1 MATEYKRALASVEA
15 LEALV
20 ADLAAV
26 AAAFSS
32 APAVASSR
40 TRFADTLA
48 IAASQDVELEEAC
61 RTFAFSPPPRKEPNV
76 ADGGWLLIDER
87 IDILDC
93 YDQCEA
99 VLCEEWRQQFWEVVR
114 LLRELEPSA
123 AKMRKKCQAR
133 AELEV
138 LRAQLSEILGGNI
151 AAEVDPLQV
160 ARSLV
165 EAGSQDADALQ
176 PLIDRLR
183 ELDSTVIYGSK
194 MNEQVLDLL
203 ARFFAAQALFNTD
216 VLPNLGAAVA
226 AADEEARRKRE
237 EEEAVAKAEAERL
250 AALEAQR
257 PVLELLEATARAMQE
272 QQLREQA
279 AREAAEHT
287 AALVAEAAIV
297 ESYMGC
303 GQLEA
308 SLGDEDDR
316 ARREGGKQMRSLVP
330 SIGMRLFS

>member
-1 MATEYKRALASVEA
+1 MELNEYHAEHANIVSGGTSNLVLAIPAFV
-15 LEALV
+15 
-20 ADLAAV
+20 
-26 AAAFSS
+26 FSS
-32 APAVASSR
+32 PA
-40 TRFADTLA
+40 TL
-48 IAASQDVELEEAC
+48 L
-61 RTFAFSPPPRKEPNV
+61 
-76 ADGGWLLIDER
+76 
-87 IDILDC
+87 C
-93 YDQCEA
+93 YVDSKSK
-99 VLCEEWRQQFWEVVR
+99 F
-114 LLRELEPSA
+114 
-123 AKMRKKCQAR
+123 KQAW
-133 AELEV
+133 
-138 LRAQLSEILGGNI
+138 Q
-151 AAEVDPLQV
+151 
-160 ARSLV
+160 
-165 EAGSQDADALQ
+165 
-176 PLIDRLR
+176 
-183 ELDSTVIYGSK
+183 
-194 MNEQVLDLL
+194 
-203 ARFFAAQALFNTD
+203 AAQALFNTD